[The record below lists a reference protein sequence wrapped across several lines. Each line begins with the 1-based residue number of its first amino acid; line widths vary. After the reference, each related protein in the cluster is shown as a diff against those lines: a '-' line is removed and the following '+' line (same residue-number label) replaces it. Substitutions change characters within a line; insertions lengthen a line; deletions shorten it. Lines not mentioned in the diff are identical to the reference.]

1 MHNMYNIFIF
11 ICTYTRIYIGR
22 NQPAWLTY
30 RHNMKSQCVFL
41 GFKSWLPTS
50 VAPLDAPCKL
60 WEGKDPWKKE
70 PYAEKNDIHIVGQVV
85 QWNFRSTRILARLT
99 SRQLSCDNT

>member
-1 MHNMYNIFIF
+1 
-11 ICTYTRIYIGR
+11 
-22 NQPAWLTY
+22 
-30 RHNMKSQCVFL
+30 
-41 GFKSWLPTS
+41 

-85 QWNFRSTRILARLT
+85 QWNF
-99 SRQLSCDNT
+99 